1 MGHIH
6 TCMNTLFELEEFSD
20 ITPVIRALPNV
31 KISGDLIL
39 WAAAYC
45 RANMYAG
52 SFMSISG
59 GESRMTIETFTAIGP
74 CIVTKLLP
82 MKKFQTAYEARGM
95 SGSAAHAVYV
105 CTWSLPKQ
113 CVTWLCYRLSAIFL
127 RIYEVWLGGR
137 GSELQSVHENWYMN
151 IDHVVYMFMLSQ

>member
-1 MGHIH
+1 
-6 TCMNTLFELEEFSD
+6 MNTLFELEEFSD

-39 WAAAYC
+39 WAAACC

-59 GESRMTIETFTAIGP
+59 GESRMTIETFTALGP
-74 CIVTKLLP
+74 CIVTKPSP

-105 CTWSLPKQ
+105 CTWSLPKM
-113 CVTWLCYRLSAIFL
+113 CYLVVLPFISYIL
-127 RIYEVWLGGR
+127 
-137 GSELQSVHENWYMN
+137 ENIRSMARRKRE
-151 IDHVVYMFMLSQ
+151 

>member
-1 MGHIH
+1 
-6 TCMNTLFELEEFSD
+6 MNTLFELEEFSD
-20 ITPVIRALPNV
+20 ITSVIRALPNV

-39 WAAAYC
+39 WAAACC

-74 CIVTKLLP
+74 CIVTKLSP

-95 SGSAAHAVYV
+95 SGSAVHAVYV
-105 CTWSLPKQ
+105 CTWSLPKKCVLLG
-113 CVTWLCYRLSAIFL
+113 CVT
-127 RIYEVWLGGR
+127 
-137 GSELQSVHENWYMN
+137 
-151 IDHVVYMFMLSQ
+151 VYQLYF

>member
-6 TCMNTLFELEEFSD
+6 TCMNTLFEFSD
-20 ITPVIRALPNV
+20 TMPVIRALPNV

-39 WAAAYC
+39 WAAACC

-74 CIVTKLLP
+74 CIVTKLSP

-105 CTWSLPKQ
+105 CTWSLPKM

-137 GSELQSVHENWYMN
+137 GSELRSVYENWYMN

>member
-1 MGHIH
+1 
-6 TCMNTLFELEEFSD
+6 MNTLFELEEFSD
-20 ITPVIRALPNV
+20 ITPVIRVLPNV

-39 WAAAYC
+39 WAAACC

-52 SFMSISG
+52 LFMSISG

-74 CIVTKLLP
+74 CIVTKLSP
-82 MKKFQTAYEARGM
+82 MKKFQTAYEARGT

-105 CTWSLPKQ
+105 CTWSLPKK
-113 CVTWLCYRLSAIFL
+113 CVTWSCYRLFL

-137 GSELQSVHENWYMN
+137 GSELRSVHENWYMN